1 MTLPELFTAH
11 WEATGGDL
19 LACVHAVIDAD
30 AKMKRRPRM
39 RVVSDEYVE
48 GLARKIIS
56 AVCARSRMPVELV
69 MGRSR
74 VAGVARVRQDAMLM
88 CHEMLDL
95 GPTAV
100 GDIFKRDHSTAIA
113 AFETARE
120 RILSRPA
127 LGVSL
132 REVASAAMGD
142 ENERRAA

>member
-1 MTLPELFTAH
+1 VTLPELFAAQ

-19 LACVHAVIDAD
+19 LTCVHAVIDAD

-48 GLARKIIS
+48 GLARKIIA
-56 AVCARSRMPVELV
+56 AVCARSKIPVELV
-69 MGRSR
+69 MGKSR
-74 VAGVARVRQDAMLM
+74 VSAVARVRQDAMLM

-120 RILSRPA
+120 RILARPA
-127 LGVSL
+127 LGASL
-132 REVASAAMGD
+132 RQVASAAIA
-142 ENERRAA
+142 EAAAA